1 MKFYIELGRNGYSF
15 DQVKGVT
22 LRELLDDIGFDYDM
36 EGNEEL
42 LDSVIFA
49 KDGGNTYGAAYY
61 GINGVNEVEEDKDD
75 DE

>member
-1 MKFYIELGRNGYSF
+1 VKIKKLHKF
-15 DQVKGVT
+15 
-22 LRELLDDIGFDYDM
+22 LDNIGFDYDT
-36 EGNEEL
+36 EGNGEL

-49 KDGGNTYGAAYY
+49 KDGGNRYGAAYY